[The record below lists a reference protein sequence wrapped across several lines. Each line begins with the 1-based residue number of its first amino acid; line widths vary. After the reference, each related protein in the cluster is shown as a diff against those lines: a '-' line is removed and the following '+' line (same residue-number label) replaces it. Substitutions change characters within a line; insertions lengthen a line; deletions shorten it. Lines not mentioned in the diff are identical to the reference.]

1 MDSPD
6 LNGDGGDADIAAVAR
21 LFGDETRAA
30 FCIALLDGRF
40 WTAGE
45 LARSA
50 GVAASTAS
58 EHLAQLVAAGVLEV
72 VSQGRHRYFRL
83 AGPEMATAL
92 EALAVVSPAARVRS
106 LRQDVA
112 SRALRDG
119 RTCYDHLAGR
129 LGVGVTQALISRGII
144 TADFGPGDLAPLAP
158 LGIKLPPTGGLSG
171 ALPADRRSGARSA
184 GRLSAGSGR
193 SMVRPCVDWTERQY
207 HAAGLLPS
215 ALLRRLIDL
224 RWLEQLPQRRAVRL
238 TDAGR
243 DGLADLLPIPAPA
256 DRQPF

>member
-1 MDSPD
+1 MDSAY
-6 LNGDGGDADIAAVAR
+6 LNGDGGDADIAPVAR

-30 FCIALLDGRF
+30 FCVALLDGRF

-58 EHLAQLVAAGVLEV
+58 EHLAQLVAGGVLEV
-72 VSQGRHRYFRL
+72 VSQGKHRYFRL
-83 AGPEMATAL
+83 ASPEIAAAL
-92 EALAVVSPAARVRS
+92 EALAVVSPAGRVRS
-106 LRQDVA
+106 LRQDVVG
-112 SRALRDG
+112 RALRDG

-129 LGVGVTQALISRGII
+129 LGVGLTQALISRGII

-158 LGIKLPPTGGLSG
+158 LGITLPPTGQLSAGLSAG
-171 ALPADRRSGARSA
+171 PRSGGLSA
-184 GRLSAGSGR
+184 GPRSAGSGR
-193 SMVRPCVDWTERQY
+193 PMVRPCVDWTERQY
-207 HAAGLLPS
+207 HAAGLLPT

-243 DGLADLLPIPAPA
+243 DGLADLLPIQASA
-256 DRQPF
+256 DRQPV